1 MLAVAGVLD
10 APAVSAIREQLDSN
24 AAVVDGGHTAH
35 GMARRA
41 KRNEQLAPSR
51 TATGIAKL
59 VEERLRAHPVIAAYA
74 RPSAFAR
81 IQVNRYTEGM
91 QYGWHVD
98 DAHIAG
104 IRTDLSFT
112 CFLSAPDDYDGGELV
127 VTESAGERR
136 IKLPAGD
143 CFVYPADTV
152 HRVDTVTRGERWA
165 VVGWIRSQV
174 RDAAQR
180 ELLYECDQLVA
191 AMSAPDSDRDAL
203 MLALVRI
210 RGRLQRM
217 WSED

>member
-1 MLAVAGVLD
+1 MVRRLKQARTRPFTATEAG
-10 APAVSAIREQLDSN
+10 REKRWL
-24 AAVVDGGHTAH
+24 VR
-35 GMARRA
+35 ARRA

-81 IQVNRYTEGM
+81 IQVNRYAEGM

-98 DAHIAG
+98 DAHIG
-104 IRTDLSFT
+104 GMRTDLSFT

-152 HRVDTVTRGERWA
+152 HLSL
-165 VVGWIRSQV
+165 IH
-174 RDAAQR
+174 
-180 ELLYECDQLVA
+180 
-191 AMSAPDSDRDAL
+191 
-203 MLALVRI
+203 I
-210 RGRLQRM
+210 
-217 WSED
+217 